1 MLKNFK
7 LLIAITYI
15 ICLSILLYAIFS
27 YFDLRELTSYTFI
40 KDNSSALIDFKNN
53 NLILSIVGFLVFSF
67 LWVLFL
73 GFGSLIAILSGY
85 IFGVWAGT
93 IISVVSMAAGST
105 ALYFLARMYFAE
117 FIIEK
122 LSKKIEKYQKFFN
135 KNEFLYFMLF
145 RFTGGAG
152 IPFAIQNILPVIFN
166 MKLKN
171 YFYASLL
178 GLIPSIFIINSL
190 GSGIEKLI
198 ENNTNIDLQSIIS
211 DRGIYLPLI
220 GFFTI
225 LVVSYFIK
233 KKVFKN

>member
-1 MLKNFK
+1 MFKNFK

-15 ICLSILLYAIFS
+15 ICLSILLYAVFS
-27 YFDLRELTSYTFI
+27 YFDLKELTNYNFI
-40 KDNSSALIDFKNN
+40 KDNSSAIIDFKNN
-53 NLILSIVGFLVFSF
+53 NLILSILGFFIFCS

-73 GFGSLIAILSGY
+73 GFGSPIAILSGY
-85 IFGVWAGT
+85 IFGAWLGT
-93 IISVVSMAAGST
+93 IISVVSMAIGST
-105 ALYFLARMYFAE
+105 ALYFLARMFFAE

-122 LSKKIEKYQKFFN
+122 LSNKIERYQRFFN

-171 YFYASLL
+171 YFYATLL
-178 GLIPSIFIINSL
+178 GLVPSIFIINSL

-198 ENNTNIDLQSIIS
+198 GKNTGINLQSVIS
-211 DRGIYLPLI
+211 EKGIYLPII
-220 GFFTI
+220 GFFTV

>member
-73 GFGSLIAILSGY
+73 GFGSPIAILSGY

-198 ENNTNIDLQSIIS
+198 ENNTNINLQSIIS